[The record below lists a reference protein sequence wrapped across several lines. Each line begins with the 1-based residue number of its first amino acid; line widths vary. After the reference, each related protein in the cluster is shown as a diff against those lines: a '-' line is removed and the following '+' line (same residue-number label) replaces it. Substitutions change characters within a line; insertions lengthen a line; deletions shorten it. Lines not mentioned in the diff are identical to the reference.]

1 MPHGVPHTSYR
12 SYARTVGTDCS
23 LGLRSGIR
31 CNSAP
36 RPCTLARGLTR
47 QGLDRTRRQKA
58 APLPPDGSAS
68 GPDVLTRSSFR
79 RTLGPE
85 PRRQGSK
92 SNPAHDSGR
101 VRSNQGGLCRQ
112 KYSHKHTASSIQNNP
127 QKLRDPVP
135 NQWVSVSTP
144 YPCVAGRGEKLDP
157 HTNYF
162 FGRLPFRETDPPEQ
176 VGLRQGEAPR
186 DQRQQL
192 RALQVLSLL
201 LSLWLLSHLA
211 SGPPWQQLW
220 PSVVDSVL
228 AEVRKRRTPQRRSY
242 TPRSQALAAG
252 AFWPR
257 AQGFKP
263 DDSKYL

>member
-1 MPHGVPHTSYR
+1 MAKTVSETQGGLAATSPATNPGVKTCFCMPHGVPHTSYR
-12 SYARTVGTDCS
+12 SYVRTVGTDCS

-135 NQWVSVSTP
+135 NRWVSVSTP

-157 HTNYF
+157 HTNFF

-176 VGLRQGEAPR
+176 VGLRQGGSSTR
-186 DQRQQL
+186 
-192 RALQVLSLL
+192 S
-201 LSLWLLSHLA
+201 A
-211 SGPPWQQLW
+211 SATACTA
-220 PSVVDSVL
+220 S
-228 AEVRKRRTPQRRSY
+228 AFAFAF
-242 TPRSQALAAG
+242 ALAALAPCFG
-252 AFWPR
+252 ATLAAALAFGC
-257 AQGFKP
+257 GFGAC
-263 DDSKYL
+263 